1 MVLSYVISRLDFCNA
16 LYANISKT
24 LLNKLQKLLNAC
36 IRFVFGLSNR
46 IEVEECSKSLHIL
59 PVKYRIMFKL
69 CLLVFKTM
77 YGFSPE
83 YLEDKIQ
90 QRTINTTSLIFLRS
104 DLDMTRLE
112 LPVNENTIQY
122 SMAKYWNMLPID
134 IRSCNSVDAFKS
146 QLKTHY
152 FTQAFPN
159 STVLTR

>member
-1 MVLSYVISRLDFCNA
+1 
-16 LYANISKT
+16 
-24 LLNKLQKLLNAC
+24 
-36 IRFVFGLSNR
+36 
-46 IEVEECSKSLHIL
+46 
-59 PVKYRIMFKL
+59 
-69 CLLVFKTM
+69 M

-159 STVLTR
+159 